1 MNRTGPVRARCE
13 ELDVRGSEFA
23 VLPKSRTSEVR
34 EQGFS
39 LPLVPNFG
47 TNEDPQCL
55 TAELAESGTT
65 GLWMNRTSEGPTS

>member
-1 MNRTGPVRARCE
+1 MNRTGPVRARRE
-13 ELDVRGSEFA
+13 ELDVREFECA

-55 TAELAESGTT
+55 TAVLTESGTT
-65 GLWMNRTSEGPTS
+65 GLRMNRTSEGPTS